1 MEKIA
6 IVTVDYNGH
15 EDTLSL
21 LKSARKLDADNFC
34 LKWFL
39 VDNGSDTPLEDRKP
53 EKIID
58 NIEVLQ
64 TGVNKGY
71 AGGYNFGMK
80 YAINWGADYI
90 LLINNDTLIGDGGL
104 LKKLKKVM
112 DADEKIGMV
121 SPKIYFAPGYE
132 FYKERY
138 KSRDQGKVIWYAGG
152 YFDKKNAL
160 VVHRGIDEVDGGAF
174 DKIEEIDFISGCC
187 LLIRSSLL
195 EEIGFFEEKLF
206 AYFEDV
212 DFVIR
217 AQKAHYKMY
226 YCGNTYLFHKVSRTA
241 GIGSP
246 LTDYLLTRNRLY
258 IGMKYLSLRT
268 KLALAKE
275 ALRLLFTGRLPQ
287 KEAIKDYCRQKFG
300 APPGS
305 AKEEKE
311 KKYPLKLSIVIVNYK
326 TPDLTKKLLETI
338 LNRES
343 GYDHKKGEIIVLDNG
358 SNDKTTKVIPER
370 FPEVKFIKNREN
382 MGFAK
387 GYNKAIN
394 FSKGEF
400 ILMLNSDI
408 EVLPKSISSLLSEA
422 EKRKDSILVGKLL
435 LSDGST
441 QNSCFKLPTITGAI
455 KEYFLKQPE
464 AYRMYY
470 PKGNTPTI
478 VEGAVMA
485 NYLIP
490 RSVWNKVGE
499 LSEESFLYFEDIEYC
514 RRLKKAGIKIYY
526 CPNVKFIH
534 HHGASSKKIGKQSY
548 EYLKKGA
555 MLYHGRIK
563 YLILCFIL
571 WLGQKISP
579 SQKTP

>member
-39 VDNGSDTPLEDRKP
+39 VDNGSDTPLEDQKP

-64 TGVNKGY
+64 TGTNKGY
-71 AGGYNFGMK
+71 AGGCNFGIK
-80 YAINWGADYI
+80 YALNWGADYI
-90 LLINNDTLIGDGGL
+90 LLINNDTLIGDNSL
-104 LKKLKKVM
+104 VKKLREVM
-112 DADEKIGMV
+112 KADKKIGIV
-121 SPKIYFAPGYE
+121 SPKIYFASGYE

-138 KSRDQGKVIWYAGG
+138 KPQDKGKVLWYAGG
-152 YFDKKNAL
+152 YFDKRNVL
-160 VVHRGIDEVDGGAF
+160 VVHRGIDEVDSGAF
-174 DKIEEIDFISGCC
+174 DKTEEIDFISGCC
-187 LLIRSSLL
+187 LLLRSSIF
-195 EEIGFFEEKLF
+195 EKIGFFEEKLF

-217 AQKAHYKMY
+217 AKEAGYKMY
-226 YCGNTYLFHKVSRTA
+226 YCGNTFLFHKVSRTA
-241 GIGSP
+241 GIGST

-258 IGMKYLSLRT
+258 VGMKYLSLRT
-268 KLALAKE
+268 KFALARQTFHLL
-275 ALRLLFTGRLPQ
+275 LRGRREQ
-287 KEAIKDYCRQKFG
+287 KKAIRDYLRQKFG
-300 APPGS
+300 PPPWI
-305 AKEEKE
+305 KTEKKA
-311 KKYPLKLSIVIVNYK
+311 KKYPLKLSIVIVNYR
-326 TPDLTKKLLETI
+326 TPNLTERLLETI
-338 LNRES
+338 LNQPS
-343 GYDHKKGEIIVLDNG
+343 GYDNQNGEIVVLDNG
-358 SNDKTTKVIPER
+358 SNDGIDEIIVKK

-382 MGFAK
+382 TGFAK
-387 GYNKAIN
+387 GYNRAIN
-394 FSKGEF
+394 FTKGEF

-408 EVLPKSISSLLSEA
+408 EILPGSISTLLKEA
-422 EKRKDSILVGKLL
+422 KKRKDAVLVGKLL
-435 LSDGST
+435 LTDGSV

-455 KEYFLKQPE
+455 KEYFFNRKNE
-464 AYRMYY
+464 YRMYH
-470 PKGNTPTI
+470 PKGNTPTE

-490 RSVWNKVGE
+490 RSIWNKMGE
-499 LSEESFLYFEDIEYC
+499 LSENSFMYFEDIEYC
-514 RRLKKAGIKIYY
+514 RRLKKAGFKIYY
-526 CPNVKFIH
+526 CPNAKFIH
-534 HHGASSKKIGKQSY
+534 HHGASSKKIGERSY

-555 MLYHGRIK
+555 ALYHGRIK

-571 WLGQKISP
+571 WLGQKISS